1 MALATSC
8 THASGSAR
16 VRDDAAVS
24 AGAKNEETDGK
35 PARAGDARIVGRT
48 ARWREAFAALAMGR
62 TQGAAGIDSH
72 KETTMMSKKHELPAL
87 PPWLS
92 WLPRG
97 VEFVRDGQGQ
107 VCALRAFN
115 AGAPVDL
122 ELGAV
127 TVRAKAD
134 TPVPGK
140 IEWTVH
146 ASVSRHCEEAK
157 AALSVI
163 QYTLVMLEG
172 LQKELVKELGKRTVA
187 PERRREFI
195 ERERSIL
202 GFVVGAFLLVDPLC
216 HPDLASLYHPKIL
229 RLVRRMPDLHG
240 HLHLPAPPDSDPV
253 ADAVGPQR
261 DSPRAAAS
269 SASTPSAQS
278 SRSSP
283 AAH

>member
-1 MALATSC
+1 
-8 THASGSAR
+8 
-16 VRDDAAVS
+16 
-24 AGAKNEETDGK
+24 
-35 PARAGDARIVGRT
+35 
-48 ARWREAFAALAMGR
+48 
-62 TQGAAGIDSH
+62 
-72 KETTMMSKKHELPAL
+72 MSKKNELPPE
-87 PPWLS
+87 PPWQS
-92 WLPRG
+92 WLPDG
-97 VEFVRDGQGQ
+97 VAFVRDEHGR
-107 VCALRAFN
+107 VCALRTFN
-115 AGAPVDL
+115 AGATVDL

-140 IEWTVH
+140 IEWEVH

-163 QYTLVMLEG
+163 QFTLVMLEG

-187 PERRREFI
+187 PERRRELI